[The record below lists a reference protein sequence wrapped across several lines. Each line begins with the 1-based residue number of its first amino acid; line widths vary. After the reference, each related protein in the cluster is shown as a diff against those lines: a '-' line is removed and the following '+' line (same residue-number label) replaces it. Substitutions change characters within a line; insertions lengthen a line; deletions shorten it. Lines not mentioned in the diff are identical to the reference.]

1 MNKILIKKIEE
12 ILDYNFNDKKLLIEA
27 LTHKSKNVKDKLK
40 NRISYEKLEFFGDRI
55 LGFIVSEKIYLDNQS
70 CSEGEFNLILQKYVN
85 ENYLSKIALD
95 LKINNFILTQ
105 EGDQLELKASIL
117 ADVVE
122 SLIAGIYLDSNITE
136 CKKFIYNKVLKNNL
150 KTTNLKKHPKSYLQE
165 YSMKLFKSP
174 PRYSL
179 IKKLGPDHSPNFLV
193 NVNVNDEFQTSAEG
207 KNIQLAEENAAKKL
221 ISIMDI
227 SINK

>member
-1 MNKILIKKIEE
+1 ML
-12 ILDYNFNDKKLLIEA
+12 
-27 LTHKSKNVKDKLK
+27 
-40 NRISYEKLEFFGDRI
+40 
-55 LGFIVSEKIYLDNQS
+55 
-70 CSEGEFNLILQKYVN
+70 
-85 ENYLSKIALD
+85 
-95 LKINNFILTQ
+95 
-105 EGDQLELKASIL
+105 
-117 ADVVE
+117 
-122 SLIAGIYLDSNITE
+122 
-136 CKKFIYNKVLKNNL
+136 
-150 KTTNLKKHPKSYLQE
+150 
-165 YSMKLFKSP
+165 

>member
-1 MNKILIKKIEE
+1 MNKILIKKIEK
-12 ILDYNFNDKKLLIEA
+12 ILDYNFNDKNLLIEA

-55 LGFIVSEKIYLDNQS
+55 LGFIISEKIYFDNQS

-105 EGDQLELKASIL
+105 EGDELELKASIL
-117 ADVVE
+117 ADVIE
-122 SLIAGIYLDSNITE
+122 SLIAAIYLDSNMTK

-150 KTTNLKKHPKSYLQE
+150 KSTNLKKHPKSCLQE
-165 YSMKLFKSP
+165 YSMKLFKSTP
-174 PRYSL
+174 KYSL
-179 IKKLGPDHSPNFLV
+179 IKKIGPDHNPNFLV
-193 NVNVNDEFQTSAEG
+193 NVSVNNEFQTSAEG

>member
-55 LGFIVSEKIYLDNQS
+55 LGFIVSEKIFLDNQS

-105 EGDQLELKASIL
+105 EGDELELKASIL
-117 ADVVE
+117 ADVIE
-122 SLIAGIYLDSNITE
+122 SLIAAI
-136 CKKFIYNKVLKNNL
+136 
-150 KTTNLKKHPKSYLQE
+150 
-165 YSMKLFKSP
+165 
-174 PRYSL
+174 
-179 IKKLGPDHSPNFLV
+179 
-193 NVNVNDEFQTSAEG
+193 
-207 KNIQLAEENAAKKL
+207 
-221 ISIMDI
+221 
-227 SINK
+227 